1 MSARES
7 RMSPSR
13 DGSYFVSRVLPEAFW
28 SICRTWLRETAWP
41 VPTLKVRPEALGA
54 SQARVLASTAY
65 PNKGSHRVCPP
76 CPKRTGELSPG
87 KLRENERGLPSKE
100 ELGPCA

>member
-41 VPTLKVRPEALGA
+41 VATLKVRPEALGA
-54 SQARVLASTAY
+54 SQARMLASAAVTTAEGLGVKFADVFR
-65 PNKGSHRVCPP
+65 NAVRRNRHGLHIFGLR
-76 CPKRTGELSPG
+76 KRGVSP
-87 KLRENERGLPSKE
+87 
-100 ELGPCA
+100 